1 MKHMFSETELALIE
15 LKKKKITKLVSELT
29 SISREDSLFLL
40 KELHHN
46 HSEKRYPD
54 VLEDAKDS
62 IPWFVNTIGQGE
74 IERFAFIFLNNSKKI
89 VHKCVFDQG
98 STSRTTLYPRQVF
111 AVAFKY
117 GANAIICAH
126 NHPSGV
132 KHPSPQDR
140 ELTRRMADIGNS
152 VEVNLVASYVVTAS
166 GEYTEIYH

>member
-46 HSEKRYPD
+46 YTEKLFPD
-54 VLEDAKDS
+54 VLEKAEDS
-62 IPWFVNTIGQGE
+62 IPWFVNIIGQGE
-74 IERFAFIFLNNSKKI
+74 IERFAFIFLNNNNKI
-89 VHKCVFDQG
+89 VHRCVFDQG
-98 STSRTTLYPRQVF
+98 SISRTTLYPRQVF

-117 GANAIICAH
+117 SATRIICAH

-140 ELTRRMADIGNS
+140 ELTRRMADIGSS